1 MVLSRETYIK
11 KYVGKENKRLTK
23 AYVKRGRIISENQ
36 TLIAKYSGLAVL
48 KNRRDTV
55 GYLIDGKIHST
66 KTKADRSRK
75 SKQSWE
81 GGKKGCGS
89 QHDDKK

>member
-48 KNRRDTV
+48 KNGRDTV
-55 GYLIDGKIHST
+55 GITVGSRASNEKCLCKK
-66 KTKADRSRK
+66 KTKNSNQTLYK
-75 SKQSWE
+75 NVSKLFS
-81 GGKKGCGS
+81 
-89 QHDDKK
+89 